1 MDTPDVIIVGAGPAG
16 IATAIQ
22 LKRYGI
28 KYLLFE
34 QKEIGGLLK
43 NANSVENYPG
53 FANGIRGSNLIKR
66 FEKQLTNIGV
76 GVNFEKVI
84 ELEYENGT
92 FLAKTNRK
100 IFKSAIA
107 VIATGTKPKTLPYSP
122 LPDNVDNR
130 IFYEIY
136 PIRKTKNKTIAIIG
150 AGDAA
155 FDYAFGLS
163 RKNKVV
169 ILNRSKQIKCLPLL
183 WSRCMKSE
191 NVSYSDN
198 TDLKKIDYHNKQL
211 ELTYVDKTGQNE
223 KQIRVDY
230 VVVAVGRVPQLDFL
244 GKRLKKNLENLIKSN
259 KLFMIGD
266 VKNKIYRQTAISVG
280 DGVKAAMK
288 IHRKLKK
295 GNG

>member
-1 MDTPDVIIVGAGPAG
+1 MDIQNVIIVGAGPAG

-34 QKEIGGLLK
+34 QEEVGGLLK
-43 NANSVENYPG
+43 NANLVENYPG
-53 FANGIRGSNLIKR
+53 FADGISGLDLIKL
-66 FEKQLTNIGV
+66 FKKQLKHIGV
-76 GVNFEKVI
+76 KVNFEKVM

-107 VIATGTKPKTLPYSP
+107 VIATGTKPKILPYPP
-122 LPDNVDNR
+122 LPDNAKNR

-136 PIRKTKNKTIAIIG
+136 PIRKIKNKKIAIMG

-163 RKNKVV
+163 SKNKIV
-169 ILNRSKQIKCLPLL
+169 ILNRSEQIKCLPLL
-183 WSRCMKSE
+183 WSRCMKSK
-191 NVSYSDN
+191 NVSYLDN
-198 TDLKKIDYHNKQL
+198 VNIKKINHHNKQL
-211 ELTYVDKTGQNE
+211 QLIYIDKNSGNE

-230 VVVAVGRVPQLDFL
+230 VIVAIGRVPQLDFL
-244 GKRLKKNLENLIKSN
+244 GKRLKKNLGNLIKTN

-266 VKNKIYRQTAISVG
+266 VKNKIYRQTAICVG
-280 DGVKAAMK
+280 DGIKTAMK
-288 IHRKLKK
+288 IYRELKK
-295 GNG
+295 GNR